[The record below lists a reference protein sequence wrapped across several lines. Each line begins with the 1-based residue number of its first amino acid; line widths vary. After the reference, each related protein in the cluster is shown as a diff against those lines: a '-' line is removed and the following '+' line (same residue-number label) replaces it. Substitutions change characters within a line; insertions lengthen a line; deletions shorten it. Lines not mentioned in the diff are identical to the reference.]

1 MADSVALDDILD
13 LEDPGPELE
22 EVNLKNDKSDEQLV
36 REALADMGPA
46 LEVVQDQFIRS
57 VEMLRT
63 QSDTGLFWHAVENL
77 QLFLQLLHHIL
88 VQVGNAPDSV
98 GDFSDNIAAAIKL
111 INEAFEEDVECT
123 TLAEIIENNVFAVFA
138 TWANSEKDLWE
149 MVNNA
154 ETWQR

>member
-1 MADSVALDDILD
+1 M
-13 LEDPGPELE
+13 PT
-22 EVNLKNDKSDEQLV
+22 KTKKSDEQLV

-88 VQVGNAPDSV
+88 VQVGDAPDSV
-98 GDFSDNIAAAIKL
+98 GDFSDNIAEAIKL
-111 INEAFEEDVECT
+111 INGAFEDDLECSA
-123 TLAEIIENNVFAVFA
+123 LAEIIENNVFAVFA
-138 TWANSEKDLWE
+138 TWGACEKDLWGL
-149 MVNNA
+149 VNTA
-154 ETWQR
+154 ETWQK